1 MVTLASVLNPT
12 PGNAV
17 TAVNGLKKADS
28 DGGEQTFGALL
39 SSKINDRQQARTAT
53 AASAKTS
60 AEDKDTADAAA
71 SAQTAAAGR
80 SDRADRREERSKEAL
95 ADGDEGSSADN
106 NSADTTLPASPA
118 GTQAHKPL
126 TDAQA
131 SAPSPAV
138 ADPALDGSAAQALMA
153 LLAQTALPLQSS
165 GDTDS
170 ANAAEGA
177 AAGGAA
183 AGNVADSSLYV
194 ADNAASAAA
203 TAGVTDAADSAP
215 RKDAAADAGL
225 NAATTGDSAVP
236 AIPAPLYV
244 PTGAKSAAKSATPG
258 GNVPTPD
265 LKGAAEIVHGDRQ
278 DKASAAPATMGR
290 QTRDDDSGAP
300 AASVAVPQNS
310 GGAQDVPL
318 GSANSTLTFRKA
330 AAPAADS
337 LPSQAAAQAAASTL
351 SAAGSD
357 TAAAPVPA
365 SALISAQLGSDEWQ
379 QAIGQQVVMFSRN
392 GQQNAEL
399 RLHPENLGT
408 LQISMRV
415 DTNNQMQIHLV
426 SAHSQV
432 RSALEDA
439 LPHLRAA
446 LAQSGISL
454 GQSSVGSDA
463 TPNWGG
469 NGQQSSAGGRGTAAF
484 SLNAVA
490 EPADNTAIATPPAA
504 TGRTA
509 GVDTFV

>member
-1 MVTLASVLNPT
+1 M
-12 PGNAV
+12 
-17 TAVNGLKKADS
+17 AD
-28 DGGEQTFGALL
+28 D
-39 SSKINDRQQARTAT
+39 
-53 AASAKTS
+53 
-60 AEDKDTADAAA
+60 
-71 SAQTAAAGR
+71 
-80 SDRADRREERSKEAL
+80 
-95 ADGDEGSSADN
+95 
-106 NSADTTLPASPA
+106 
-118 GTQAHKPL
+118 
-126 TDAQA
+126 
-131 SAPSPAV
+131 
-138 ADPALDGSAAQALMA
+138 
-153 LLAQTALPLQSS
+153 
-165 GDTDS
+165 
-170 ANAAEGA
+170 
-177 AAGGAA
+177 
-183 AGNVADSSLYV
+183 
-194 ADNAASAAA
+194 AASAAG

-265 LKGAAEIVHGDRQ
+265 LKGVAEIVHGDRQ

-310 GGAQDVPL
+310 DGAQDVPL

-337 LPSQAAAQAAASTL
+337 LPSQAGAQAAAFTL

-357 TAAAPVPA
+357 TTAAPVPA

-379 QAIGQQVVMFSRN
+379 QAIGQQVVMYSRN

-446 LAQSGISL
+446 LAQSATSL
-454 GQSSVGSDA
+454 GQSSAGSDA
-463 TPNWGG
+463 TPTGG
-469 NGQQSSAGGRGTAAF
+469 GTGQQSSAGGRGTAAF

-490 EPADNTAIATPPAA
+490 DPADNTAIATPPAA